1 MVARGCR
8 GASERLGRADSVAV
22 VNVSSVSIETLLAAP
37 SRNLLSM
44 RALDRSMQRRAMG
57 RGQEEKARTG
67 RKGRRPI
74 GRPTSVDPRR
84 SRAAVA
90 DRATEAS
97 RGERSPTPSG
107 RSRPG
112 FRNATSVKSEK
123 ATSIEDRLTWLIL
136 PGVYARLKG

>member
-1 MVARGCR
+1 
-8 GASERLGRADSVAV
+8 
-22 VNVSSVSIETLLAAP
+22 
-37 SRNLLSM
+37 
-44 RALDRSMQRRAMG
+44 MQRRDGARPG
-57 RGQEEKARTG
+57 RKGAPARTG

-112 FRNATSVKSEK
+112 FRNATSVKSEGLGLGSLLK
-123 ATSIEDRLTWLIL
+123 RSHGFFHSVCVNFLSNAHERQSEEVRLCT
-136 PGVYARLKG
+136 G